1 MAWHNKEGST
11 EDTMAL
17 KVHLSMVLEVRL
29 FSLIQH
35 CFNIRNH
42 SAIAHCGVI
51 VPAEATTEQLAPT
64 LSVYEKLEPSI
75 NVATH
80 AHVCFIVPES
90 AWSQHDV
97 QKSLC
102 KHCQDNQ
109 QHWQHNLSHTYKL
122 QPLLLASLDILQ
134 RLLVLSC
141 CLIRQ
146 RLIHSQYYYEQQTPG
161 DDEAEFQGKMQE
173 QQCQPET

>member
-90 AWSQHDV
+90 A
-97 QKSLC
+97 
-102 KHCQDNQ
+102 
-109 QHWQHNLSHTYKL
+109 
-122 QPLLLASLDILQ
+122 
-134 RLLVLSC
+134 
-141 CLIRQ
+141 
-146 RLIHSQYYYEQQTPG
+146 
-161 DDEAEFQGKMQE
+161 
-173 QQCQPET
+173 